1 LDLLQQQCPRKTL
14 QNLND
19 NLDISIVIPLY
30 NEQESLPELTSWIDA
45 VCEKN
50 NFSAEI
56 IFIDDG
62 STDESWNVIVDLK
75 TNYSVI
81 KAIRFRRNHGKS
93 AALHVG
99 FKEAKGEVVITM
111 DADLQDSPD
120 EIPELVRRIHKENF
134 DLISGWK
141 KKRFDP
147 ITKTVPTKLFN
158 WAARKMSGIKLNDFN
173 CGLKAYRKEVIKNI
187 EVQGEMHR
195 YIPVLVKMAGFK
207 QIGEQVVQH
216 QARKYG
222 TTKFGLSRFV
232 NGMLDLVTLSLVSR
246 FERRPMHF
254 FGTLGTFMFVASGA
268 SLLAM
273 GILKLYRLA
282 QGMRPGLV
290 ADDPWFYIF
299 LTAMVLG
306 TQLFVTGLLAELMV
320 RQSSKKVNYSISE
333 VLNIKE

>member
-1 LDLLQQQCPRKTL
+1 MDLLQQQCPRKTL

-50 NFSAEI
+50 NFSVEI

-75 TNYSVI
+75 TNYSEI

-120 EIPELVRRIHKENF
+120 EIPELVRRIYKENF

-207 QIGEQVVQH
+207 KIGEQIVQH

-232 NGMLDLVTLSLVSR
+232 NGMLDLITLSLVSR

>member
-1 LDLLQQQCPRKTL
+1 M
-14 QNLND
+14 ND

-30 NEQESLPELTSWIDA
+30 NEKESLPELTSWIDA

-62 STDESWNVIVDLK
+62 STDESWKVIVDLE
-75 TNYSVI
+75 TNYSTI
-81 KAIRFRRNHGKS
+81 KAMRFRRNHGKS

-120 EIPELVRRIHKENF
+120 EIPELVRRIYKENF

-195 YIPVLVKMAGFK
+195 YIPVLAKMAGF
-207 QIGEQVVQH
+207 QRIGEQVVQH

-232 NGMLDLVTLSLVSR
+232 NGMLDLITLSLVSR

>member
-1 LDLLQQQCPRKTL
+1 MDLLQQQCPRKTL

-50 NFSAEI
+50 NFSVEI

-120 EIPELVRRIHKENF
+120 EIPELVRRIHEENL

-207 QIGEQVVQH
+207 KIGEQIVQH

-232 NGMLDLVTLSLVSR
+232 NGMLDLITLSLVSR

-320 RQSSKKVNYSISE
+320 RQSSKKVSYSISE

>member
-1 LDLLQQQCPRKTL
+1 MS
-14 QNLND
+14 
-19 NLDISIVIPLY
+19 ISVVIPVF
-30 NEQESLPELTSWIDA
+30 NELESLPVLIDELKINLKDFDFW
-45 VCEKN
+45 
-50 NFSAEI
+50 EI
-56 IFIDDG
+56 IFVDDG
-62 STDESWNVIVDLK
+62 SSDGSTELLSGLCLSK
-75 TNYSVI
+75 SNYTLI
-81 KAIRFRRNHGKS
+81 QFHRNYGKS
-93 AALHVG
+93 AALSEG
-99 FKEAKGEVVITM
+99 FRVAKGDCVITM
-111 DADLQDSPD
+111 DADLQDDPS
-120 EIPELVRRIHKENF
+120 EIKNLVSKLNEGW
-134 DLISGWK
+134 DLVSGWK
-141 KKRFDP
+141 KTRLDPLNKRLP
-147 ITKTVPTKLFN
+147 SKIFN
-158 WAARKMSGIKLNDFN
+158 FVLRLVTGVKIHDFN
-173 CGLKAYRKEVIKNI
+173 CGLKAYKNM
-187 EVQGEMHR
+187 VVKKVKVSGEMHR

-207 QIGEQVVQH
+207 KIGEQIVQH

-232 NGMLDLVTLSLVSR
+232 NGMLDLITLSLVSR

>member
-1 LDLLQQQCPRKTL
+1 M
-14 QNLND
+14 ND

-50 NFSAEI
+50 NFSVEI

-120 EIPELVRRIHKENF
+120 EIPELVRRIHEENL

-207 QIGEQVVQH
+207 KIGEQIVQH

-232 NGMLDLVTLSLVSR
+232 NGMLDLITLSLVSR

-320 RQSSKKVNYSISE
+320 RQSSKKVSYSISE

>member
-1 LDLLQQQCPRKTL
+1 MDLLQQQCPRKTL

-50 NFSAEI
+50 NFSVEI

-75 TNYSVI
+75 TNYSII

-120 EIPELVRRIHKENF
+120 EIPELVRRIYKENF

-207 QIGEQVVQH
+207 KIGEQIVQH

-232 NGMLDLVTLSLVSR
+232 NGMLDLITLSLVSR

>member
-50 NFSAEI
+50 NFSVEI

-120 EIPELVRRIHKENF
+120 EIPELVRRIYKENF

>member
-1 LDLLQQQCPRKTL
+1 M
-14 QNLND
+14 ND

-50 NFSAEI
+50 NFSVEI

-75 TNYSVI
+75 TNYSEI

-120 EIPELVRRIHKENF
+120 EIPELVRRIYKENF

-207 QIGEQVVQH
+207 KIGEQIVQH

-232 NGMLDLVTLSLVSR
+232 NGMLDLITLSLVSR